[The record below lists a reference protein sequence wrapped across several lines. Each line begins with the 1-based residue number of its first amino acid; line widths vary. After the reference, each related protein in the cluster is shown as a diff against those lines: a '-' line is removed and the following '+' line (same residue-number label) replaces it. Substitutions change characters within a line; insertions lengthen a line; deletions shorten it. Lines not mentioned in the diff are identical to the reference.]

1 MSILLLCLVLVS
13 VSGCDGVL
21 SNHYASR
28 AHEPL
33 DGTYGNSRFDSN
45 DVSYTQGNLEYLNN
59 KNNRNN
65 KIYYASAQKYNDI
78 NYNIAKEYISNYQ
91 KFLKVD
97 AKELENCLRNE
108 QYEQKSD
115 DILKKMEAGILPKR
129 PMNGNIEIMQT
140 LKDEKNKIAFPDY
153 MDEYLVVYNNKRG
166 NVIKDVSGDTD
177 SQNHTVAY
185 NLNSRDD
192 YVNYYFNMIN
202 GSIDGKDTYKEKV
215 LE

>member
-1 MSILLLCLVLVS
+1 MSVLLLCILLVS
-13 VSGCDGVL
+13 ISGCDGIL

-33 DGTYGNSRFDSN
+33 DGTYGNARFDSN

-59 KNNRNN
+59 K
-65 KIYYASAQKYNDI
+65 IYYASAQKYNDI
-78 NYNIAKEYISNYQ
+78 SYSVAKEYISNYQ

-97 AKELENCLRNE
+97 TKELENRLRNE

-115 DILKKMEAGILPKR
+115 DILKKMEAGVLPKR

-153 MDEYLVVYNNKRG
+153 MDEYLAMYNDKR
-166 NVIKDVSGDTD
+166 NDAIENNSSDFN
-177 SQNHTVAY
+177 SQNYIVAY
-185 NLNSRDD
+185 DLNSRDG
-192 YVNYYFNMIN
+192 YVDYYFNMMN
-202 GSIDGKDTYKEKV
+202 STVDSRDKYNEKV